1 MPGDLELELKY
12 RADGEESLRAL
23 TAIDR
28 LGAVE
33 LGAPRPVD
41 EVDRYLDTPSGD
53 LSRARWACRL
63 RTRERRTIVSLK
75 GPAQHEPGDALHRRP
90 EVEGP
95 AGSGLDPAAWPDSP
109 ARDLLMRLSGGAQ
122 PLAERV
128 ALQQR
133 RTEREARLGGRRVGT
148 LSLDVVSVRHRDR
161 PLGVLHLVELELAG
175 HAEPLAG
182 ALSAELAAR
191 PGLRADPHSKLEHA
205 LALLDAVRP

>member
-1 MPGDLELELKY
+1 MPGELELELKY

-23 TAIDR
+23 AVIAR
-28 LGAVE
+28 LGEAE
-33 LGAPRPVD
+33 LGPPRAVD

-63 RTRERRTIVSLK
+63 RTREGRTIVSLK
-75 GPAQHEPGDALHRRP
+75 GPAQHAPGDALHRRP

-109 ARDLLMRLSGGAQ
+109 ARDLLMRLSGGAR

-128 ALQQR
+128 VLQQR
-133 RTEREARLGGRRVGT
+133 RTEREARLGGRPLGT
-148 LSLDVVSVRHRDR
+148 LSLDVVSVRHADG
-161 PLGVLHLVELELAG
+161 PLGVLHLVELELAA
-175 HAEPLAG
+175 HAEPVADALA
-182 ALSAELAAR
+182 AALAAR
-191 PGLRADPHSKLEHA
+191 QGLQADPHSKLEHA